1 MTPPSTSPNLSPRAS
16 RKRRPEPSA
25 IPTPKHRTR
34 LQWVARRIRV
44 PLGFAFAAVFLV
56 FARPSAESLLASL
69 LLTLPGLA
77 LRAYSS
83 GYVRKNQQLATTGPY
98 AHTRNPLYLGSM
110 LLAFGF
116 AGASQ
121 NLWLI
126 LLLAALFFGIY
137 IPTIRSE
144 EAFLRT
150 HFPEFETYS
159 RAVPR
164 LFPRITPAAPSPG
177 TSPGQFSRAL
187 YLQHREYNALI
198 GALGIYAAL
207 LTRLLL
213 HARHG

>member
-1 MTPPSTSPNLSPRAS
+1 MTRVQTASQGSPERKSRRERQSDSQGRPRRS
-16 RKRRPEPSA
+16 
-25 IPTPKHRTR
+25 R
-34 LQWVARRIRV
+34 LQWIARRIRV

-56 FARPSAESLLASL
+56 FARPSVESLLASL

-83 GYVRKNQQLATTGPY
+83 GYVRKNQELATTGPY
-98 AHTRNPLYLGSM
+98 AYTRNPLYLGSM

-144 EAFLRT
+144 EMFLRG
-150 HFPEFETYS
+150 HFSDFDEYA
-159 RAVPR
+159 RVVPR
-164 LFPRITPAAPSPG
+164 LLPRITPAPSADGSLPG
-177 TSPGQFSRAL
+177 RFSREL
-187 YLQHREYNALI
+187 FLQHREYNATI
-198 GALGIYAAL
+198 GTAAIYAAL
-207 LTRLLL
+207 LLRLFLL
-213 HARHG
+213 SKHG